1 MKYQIGTYLRK
12 YREAKKLYQSDVA
25 QAVGVANSTY
35 ANWEQGTNRPSA
47 DQLVILCQVLGVSAD
62 ELLGMERHEITKA
75 DEELIAA
82 YHRAP
87 MDVQQAVATLLNRYK
102 RGNVAEGL

>member
-1 MKYQIGTYLRK
+1 MKYKFGTYFRR
-12 YREAKKLYQSDVA
+12 YREAKGLYQSDVA
-25 QAVGVANSTY
+25 KAVGVANSTY

-62 ELLGMERHEITKA
+62 ELLGIEPQVITKA

-102 RGNVAEGL
+102 KGDAMEAK